1 MEMDLFGF
9 YQEHFY
15 VRDERLLSCLV
26 ENSKVRLV
34 PKNEVFQRM
43 GQVNPNLDIMV
54 HGLVRGFF
62 PDCTGKDITDCFE
75 FSPGIPLMT
84 SFELNEVSVI
94 SMEALRETVMVS
106 MPLARL
112 MPFLDHPAV
121 MRFYVQFLS
130 RARRRHWES
139 KMILSQ
145 YSAKDRYRWFLGK
158 YPGVIDMVNHHYV
171 ASFLGM
177 TPVTLSRI
185 RSAERQMDGVAPE
198 ERAPGMQLS
207 CRCP

>member
-1 MEMDLFGF
+1 
-9 YQEHFY
+9 
-15 VRDERLLSCLV
+15 
-26 ENSKVRLV
+26 
-34 PKNEVFQRM
+34 
-43 GQVNPNLDIMV
+43 
-54 HGLVRGFF
+54 
-62 PDCTGKDITDCFE
+62 
-75 FSPGIPLMT
+75 
-84 SFELNEVSVI
+84 
-94 SMEALRETVMVS
+94 
-106 MPLARL
+106 
-112 MPFLDHPAV
+112 

-130 RARRRHWES
+130 RALRRHWES

-198 ERAPGMQLS
+198 EHAPGMQLS

>member
-1 MEMDLFGF
+1 M
-9 YQEHFY
+9 
-15 VRDERLLSCLV
+15 
-26 ENSKVRLV
+26 
-34 PKNEVFQRM
+34 
-43 GQVNPNLDIMV
+43 DIMV

-130 RARRRHWES
+130 RAAPPLGEQDDPFPIFC
-139 KMILSQ
+139 KGPVP
-145 YSAKDRYRWFLGK
+145 WFLGK

-177 TPVTLSRI
+177 T
-185 RSAERQMDGVAPE
+185 RSPFADSQR
-198 ERAPGMQLS
+198 RAPDGWGGSRGARARHAAVLQMSLTE
-207 CRCP
+207 RLNGK

>member
-1 MEMDLFGF
+1 
-9 YQEHFY
+9 
-15 VRDERLLSCLV
+15 
-26 ENSKVRLV
+26 
-34 PKNEVFQRM
+34 
-43 GQVNPNLDIMV
+43 
-54 HGLVRGFF
+54 
-62 PDCTGKDITDCFE
+62 
-75 FSPGIPLMT
+75 MT
-84 SFELNEVSVI
+84 SFGLNEVSVI

-130 RARRRHWES
+130 RALRRHWERQDDPFPIFCKGPVPVVS
-139 KMILSQ
+139 EEVS
-145 YSAKDRYRWFLGK
+145 R
-158 YPGVIDMVNHHYV
+158 VIDMVNHHYV

-198 ERAPGMQLS
+198 EHAPGMQLS